1 MTLLLAGLLLGVAF
15 GASARLGRLCLLRG
29 LKGWRATRAD
39 SKGSDA
45 DEGHALRAFAL
56 ALAVALALTQALAMA
71 GQIDL
76 AQAQVVRAKFAW
88 PAVFVGGA
96 LFGVGMV
103 MARSCGA
110 RALVLLGGGNLR
122 ALPVLLC
129 LALAAQATLTG
140 VLAPVRDAL
149 QGFGRVELAQATL
162 PAWLV
167 WAGLPSSAAWL
178 LAVGL
183 PVLALLFF
191 ALRRSAL
198 RRAALEAAMAAIVGA
213 LVATGWWITAHVGV
227 DLFEPAPLTSLSF
240 IGPLAEST
248 LFLQLAVGRAAGVG
262 AAVVAGTLLG
272 AFAVALATRTWRLE
286 AFDEP
291 RRMAL
296 AMTGGLLMGFGG
308 VLAVGCSIGQGL
320 SGLSTL
326 AIASLPA
333 CAGIV
338 IGALAALAVQDR
350 LNPHPDSFPEF
361 NTGEA

>member
-1 MTLLLAGLLLGVAF
+1 MTLLLAGLLLGLAF
-15 GASARLGRLCLLRG
+15 GAAGRLGRLCLLRG
-29 LKGWRATRAD
+29 LKGWRATRMNAH
-39 SKGSDA
+39 GA
-45 DEGHALRAFAL
+45 DEGRALRAFAL
-56 ALAVALALTQALAMA
+56 ALAVAMALTQALAWT

-76 AQAQVVRAKFAW
+76 AQAQVVRASFAW
-88 PAVFVGGA
+88 PAVFLGGA

-140 VLAPVRDAL
+140 VLAPVRQAL
-149 QGFGRVELAQATL
+149 QGFGRVQLSHAMLPGWLAE
-162 PAWLV
+162 
-167 WAGLPSSAAWL
+167 AGLPPIGALL
-178 LAVGL
+178 LAAGL

-191 ALRRSAL
+191 ALGRPIL
-198 RRAALEAAMAAIVGA
+198 RRAPLEAVAAAAVGV
-213 LVATGWWITAHVGV
+213 LVAAGWWITAHVGV
-227 DLFEPAPLTSLSF
+227 DPFEPAPLTSLSF

-248 LFLQLAVGRAAGVG
+248 LFLQLAVGRAASVG
-262 AAVVAGTLLG
+262 AAIVAGTLLG
-272 AFAVALATRTWRLE
+272 AFIVALATRSWRLE
-286 AFDEP
+286 SFDNP

-296 AMTGGLLMGFGG
+296 AMAGGLLMGFGG
-308 VLAVGCSIGQGL
+308 VLAVGCSVGQGL

-338 IGALAALAVQDR
+338 AGTLAALAVQDR
-350 LNPHPDSFPEF
+350 VDPHPYKSPEF